1 MTSIDEPVNQTLTRS
16 SELLKA
22 LGPPPWTQLVID
34 DGRNRVGI
42 SASEPGQVVMADDL
56 HIHPDFNELWIVLA
70 GEIEF
75 EIGQYPPVRASAG
88 DIVMSP
94 VGMVHMW
101 TSVGDEPSLRAF
113 VSKLDSDH
121 SMQRPR
127 GPGRKPLPPETSP
140 PNLIHTRLA
149 DVAATQGPAPWA
161 REVIL
166 DTFNRVNLI
175 GTTPGDQSVRHTH
188 PDTHQWWV
196 VLKGELGWEIDG
208 QEPVRASKGD
218 LVFVPAGSAHSI
230 TTVGDEEALRYSVTP
245 GKELR
250 RVLPDGGEDVY
261 RPDFTGVPWPLP

>member
-75 EIGQYPPVRASAG
+75 EIGQYPPVRAGAG

-121 SMQRPR
+121 SMQRGGAGAGQDAPPTR
-127 GPGRKPLPPETSP
+127 DLPSQP
-140 PNLIHTRLA
+140 
-149 DVAATQGPAPWA
+149 
-161 REVIL
+161 
-166 DTFNRVNLI
+166 
-175 GTTPGDQSVRHTH
+175 H
-188 PDTHQWWV
+188 PH
-196 VLKGELGWEIDG
+196 
-208 QEPVRASKGD
+208 
-218 LVFVPAGSAHSI
+218 
-230 TTVGDEEALRYSVTP
+230 
-245 GKELR
+245 
-250 RVLPDGGEDVY
+250 
-261 RPDFTGVPWPLP
+261 